1 MPAAVPIKVC
11 NHYMAKRASGL
22 SQEAAAAASRQ
33 GSLEVTQKPVPEP
46 VLASPAAP
54 EVP

>member
-22 SQEAAAAASRQ
+22 SQEAAAAVSGISMRTAQRVDQ
-33 GSLEVTQKPVPEP
+33 GQHQPERGKKRG
-46 VLASPAAP
+46 
-54 EVP
+54 